1 MPTVI
6 IYVIDT
12 KRCENPNTFMS
23 NILYALSI
31 MYKTRLPL
39 LLTFNKID
47 VKPHQ
52 FALDWLQDFDNF
64 DAALE
69 QQ

>member
-6 IYVIDT
+6 VYVIDT

-39 LLTFNKID
+39 LLCFNKID
-47 VKPHQ
+47 IKDHS
-52 FALDWLQDFDNF
+52 FALKWLEDFDYL
-64 DAALE
+64 DESLADM
-69 QQ
+69 